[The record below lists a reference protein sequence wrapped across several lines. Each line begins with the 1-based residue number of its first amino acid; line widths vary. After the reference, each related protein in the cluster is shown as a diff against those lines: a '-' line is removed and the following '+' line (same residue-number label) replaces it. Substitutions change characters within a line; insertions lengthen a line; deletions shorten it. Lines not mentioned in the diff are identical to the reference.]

1 MPSTRKKSL
10 VIVIDDKGNIV
21 EEDPFKKLKQKVP
34 QKMHMSSK
42 VAN

>member
-21 EEDPFKKLKQKVP
+21 EEDPYKKLKRKVP
-34 QKMHMSSK
+34 QKIQMSSK
-42 VAN
+42 VPN